1 MTTDNPETKMVEV
14 AQPTKMA
21 VIPAEKE
28 VSKRPLRLRF
38 MDLSV
43 DIKTL
48 IVSHMHKITV
58 RKLYHEVTL
67 EVGSSTDAKLTSFIN
82 PRNIGL
88 PHIRKLDLYLAEVA
102 DKCNQLQQ
110 AHFAIRMIL
119 EFLPENILEKFSWH
133 PWSPFLADNLVL
145 LYKKQRR
152 MEWLEG
158 IALDRNVLPELE
170 KQSDFDQIFTR
181 TRRLGLYPDSRDVL
195 NFCANLIKRT
205 KKVEKITLHASFD
218 EDSDRTP
225 IPSRELND
233 SSTDLGLITRTMFGH
248 MEPFEKCTPLSLKDL
263 TLQKINLRYAAN
275 SYCKFIDFRVM
286 KALRIFGCPGAD
298 SLFAELSKSYKLP
311 ERLETLEF
319 KHDDNQEN
327 DALNALDG
335 FLKIVSGIKVL
346 TMDIC
351 YAKQLPSADGIIR
364 HSRTLRELNVHGS
377 RGDGEEEELVIDF
390 DDFEKICKSCSL
402 IEQLSM
408 AFPTTSLIRPISDSF
423 QAFENAL
430 GDLANLITLN
440 ITTWPT
446 NTPSTS
452 RLPRKTY
459 EILLQSLANSGF
471 EHSIHHASSHTPP
484 RFSKLAVIA
493 FGSSDR
499 VYDREDSKNQI
510 IFVKGRQIDSFGGE
524 KPLAVQ
530 VGWCLR
536 KFVEPRSDV
545 LDFSLARSCRPPTR
559 EPPASED
566 SE

>member
-1 MTTDNPETKMVEV
+1 
-14 AQPTKMA
+14 
-21 VIPAEKE
+21 
-28 VSKRPLRLRF
+28 
-38 MDLSV
+38 
-43 DIKTL
+43 
-48 IVSHMHKITV
+48 MHHITV

-67 EVGSSTDAKLTSFIN
+67 EVGSPTDAKLTSFIN

-170 KQSDFDQIFTR
+170 KQPDFGHIFSK

-195 NFCANLIKRT
+195 NFCASLLKRT
-205 KKVEKITLHASFD
+205 KRVEKITLHASFD
-218 EDSDRTP
+218 EDTDRTP

-298 SLFAELSKSYKLP
+298 SLFAELSKSHKLP

-335 FLKIVSGIKVL
+335 FLKLVSGIRVL

-351 YAKQLPSADGIIR
+351 YAKQLPSSDGIIR
-364 HSRTLRELNVHGS
+364 HSRTLKELNMHGS
-377 RGDGEEEELVIDF
+377 RGDGEEEELVADF
-390 DDFEKICKSCSL
+390 EDFEKICQSCTL
-402 IEQLSM
+402 IEQLSV
-408 AFPTTSLIRPISDSF
+408 AFPTTSLIRPISDAF
-423 QAFENAL
+423 QAFEVSSNYCFHIPRNL
-430 GDLANLITLN
+430 KTDLSSTERPRRPRKPNYSKHNNMANEYPLHLSSSSQDVRNPAAVSRKLRLRTFD
-440 ITTWPT
+440 P
-446 NTPSTS
+446 S
-452 RLPRKTY
+452 RL
-459 EILLQSLANSGF
+459 ISNS
-471 EHSIHHASSHTPP
+471 P
-484 RFSKLAVIA
+484 AVIKT
-493 FGSSDR
+493 R
-499 VYDREDSKNQI
+499 RHCVR
-510 IFVKGRQIDSFGGE
+510 
-524 KPLAVQ
+524 L
-530 VGWCLR
+530 L
-536 KFVEPRSDV
+536 
-545 LDFSLARSCRPPTR
+545 RSCVRSRGFQESDHFCEGQT
-559 EPPASED
+559 D
-566 SE
+566 